1 MKKTKLTALA
11 LASVFLLAACG
22 EGNDNEAVSGSAV
35 DNENDNAAMNNETE
49 NGNNQADN
57 EANHVPEENNEGNY
71 NEENDKEEEANED
84 EDVTMI
90 DQVTLYF
97 SDDQLLESYRYVTDE
112 SVTMDED
119 GAMDA
124 FGLWLEGPPSEDLFL
139 LAPEGT
145 AVQSITFDDETAVI
159 SFSPELNDA
168 NLGSSG
174 EMMLT
179 EHIAMMFEQFGIAE
193 VFVEIDGEQV
203 ENFLGHMSLEDPLR
217 PGDPDEY
224 PLYE

>member
-11 LASVFLLAACG
+11 LASVFFLAACG

-35 DNENDNAAMNNETE
+35 DNGNDNADMNNEPE
-49 NGNNQADN
+49 NVNNEADN
-57 EANHVPEENNEGNY
+57 EGNEEPEENNE
-71 NEENDKEEEANED
+71 ENHNEEEANEE
-84 EDVTMI
+84 EDVAMI

-97 SDDQLLESYRYVTDE
+97 SDDQLLETYRYVTDE

-124 FGLWLEGPPSEDLFL
+124 FGLWLEGAPSEDLLL

-145 AVQSITFDDETAVI
+145 TVQSISFDDETAVI

-174 EMMLT
+174 AMMLT